1 MPSYPKN
8 YPFYSWMPKPLGII
22 ILLFFFLPILT
33 VGGVYSVNSTEMM
46 SGLGIIS
53 EHIQF
58 ANFVTSIGMAAF
70 APFLYQLV
78 CVRREKMM
86 CIVGFAFMY
95 IFSYICAKTDS
106 VFLLALCSLLTGFL
120 RMVLM
125 MVNLFTL
132 IWYAGGME
140 ATRNITPGNTALLI
154 EQAYLYLDTQKLQK
168 AKKVAD
174 SITEDFDSEV
184 KLLKAELLLNGGKLE
199 EAQWLLST
207 IADADELET
216 IIDVVFLYLDMG
228 YPDAAKEWLDRG
240 KSRYA
245 EDEEYMALTADYLAS
260 THQVESAIIYYN
272 KLIDK
277 SPFNPSYWMGLVK
290 CYFVQEQIDK
300 AIEACDF
307 ALAADD
313 QCGEA
318 YAYKAHCFFYLNNS
332 DDAIENYQ
340 KAIEL
345 KSIPPELGYMF
356 MGISYGNKEEWQ
368 KADDYYDKVIARFEE
383 DGDRQ
388 SVLLIDTYTSKA
400 FALSHLER
408 YEEAHQL
415 CEKAKE
421 INPNEGLIYLTE
433 GKLYLAEELEDEA
446 ALSFEKAIE
455 INSNIEM
462 WYMIASA
469 YSESDYLIEAKEYFE
484 KAYQMNPKYEDVT
497 EKLSVLCL
505 MHGEIDNFFK
515 YNKECEH
522 PLEEDMIL
530 DLLNSPEHREEDERT
545 LKEVWERMKKENK
558 KKKKGKK

>member
-1 MPSYPKN
+1 MGRKNSPSDK
-8 YPFYSWMPKPLGII
+8 KQI
-22 ILLFFFLPILT
+22 
-33 VGGVYSVNSTEMM
+33 
-46 SGLGIIS
+46 
-53 EHIQF
+53 
-58 ANFVTSIGMAAF
+58 A
-70 APFLYQLV
+70 
-78 CVRREKMM
+78 
-86 CIVGFAFMY
+86 
-95 IFSYICAKTDS
+95 
-106 VFLLALCSLLTGFL
+106 
-120 RMVLM
+120 
-125 MVNLFTL
+125 TL
-132 IWYAGGME
+132 ITNYEEAKAENRQLYLDADQLADIADWYASKRKFKE
-140 ATRNITPGNTALLI
+140 AQEAITYGLKIHPGNTALLI

-168 AKKVAD
+168 AKKAAD

-184 KLLKAELLLNGGKLE
+184 KLLKAELLLNEGKLE
-199 EAQWLLST
+199 EAQWQLST
-207 IADADELET
+207 IEDPDELET

-245 EDEEYMALTADYLAS
+245 KDEEYMALTADYLAS
-260 THQVESAIIYYN
+260 TQQVESAIIHYN

-313 QCGEA
+313 RCGEA

-368 KADDYYDKVIARFEE
+368 KADEYYNKVITRFEE
-383 DGDRQ
+383 KGNSL

-400 FALSHLER
+400 FALSHLGR

-446 ALSFEKAIE
+446 ALSFNQAIK
-455 INSNIEM
+455 INPSIDM
-462 WYMIASA
+462 WYMIAFA
-469 YSESDYLIEAKEYFE
+469 YSENNYLMEAQECFE
-484 KAYQMNPKYEDVT
+484 KVYQMNPKHENVT
-497 EKLSVLCL
+497 EKLSVLSL
-505 MHGEIDNFFK
+505 IHGDIDNFFK
-515 YNKECEH
+515 YNLECEH
-522 PLEEDMIL
+522 PLKEDIIL
-530 DLLNSPEHREEDERT
+530 DLLNNPAHVEEDEII
-545 LKEVWERMKKENK
+545 LNEVLERMKKENK
-558 KKKKGKK
+558 KENKKKNK

>member
-1 MPSYPKN
+1 MGRKNSPSDK
-8 YPFYSWMPKPLGII
+8 KQI
-22 ILLFFFLPILT
+22 
-33 VGGVYSVNSTEMM
+33 
-46 SGLGIIS
+46 
-53 EHIQF
+53 
-58 ANFVTSIGMAAF
+58 A
-70 APFLYQLV
+70 
-78 CVRREKMM
+78 
-86 CIVGFAFMY
+86 
-95 IFSYICAKTDS
+95 
-106 VFLLALCSLLTGFL
+106 
-120 RMVLM
+120 
-125 MVNLFTL
+125 TL
-132 IWYAGGME
+132 ITNYEEAKAENRQLYLDADQLADIADWYASKRKFKE
-140 ATRNITPGNTALLI
+140 AQEAITYGLKIHPGNTALLI

-168 AKKVAD
+168 AKKAAD

-184 KLLKAELLLNGGKLE
+184 KLLKAELLLNEGKLE
-199 EAQWLLST
+199 EAQWQLST
-207 IADADELET
+207 IEDPDELET

-245 EDEEYMALTADYLAS
+245 KDEEYMALTADYLAS
-260 THQVESAIIYYN
+260 TQQVESAIIHYN

-313 QCGEA
+313 RCGEA

-368 KADDYYDKVIARFEE
+368 KADEYYNKVITRFEE
-383 DGDRQ
+383 KGNSL

-400 FALSHLER
+400 FALSHLGR

-433 GKLYLAEELEDEA
+433 GKIYLAEELEDEA
-446 ALSFEKAIE
+446 ALSFNQAIK
-455 INSNIEM
+455 INPSIDM
-462 WYMIASA
+462 WYMIAFA
-469 YSESDYLIEAKEYFE
+469 YSENNYLMEAQECFE
-484 KAYQMNPKYEDVT
+484 KVYQMNPKHENVT
-497 EKLSVLCL
+497 EKLSVLSL
-505 MHGEIDNFFK
+505 IHGDIDNFFK
-515 YNKECEH
+515 YNLECEH
-522 PLEEDMIL
+522 PLKEDIIL
-530 DLLNSPEHREEDERT
+530 DLLNNPAHVEEDEII
-545 LKEVWERMKKENK
+545 LNEVLERMKKENK
-558 KKKKGKK
+558 KENKKKNK

>member
-1 MPSYPKN
+1 MGRKNSPSDK
-8 YPFYSWMPKPLGII
+8 KQI
-22 ILLFFFLPILT
+22 
-33 VGGVYSVNSTEMM
+33 
-46 SGLGIIS
+46 
-53 EHIQF
+53 
-58 ANFVTSIGMAAF
+58 A
-70 APFLYQLV
+70 
-78 CVRREKMM
+78 
-86 CIVGFAFMY
+86 
-95 IFSYICAKTDS
+95 
-106 VFLLALCSLLTGFL
+106 
-120 RMVLM
+120 
-125 MVNLFTL
+125 TL
-132 IWYAGGME
+132 ITNYEEAKAENRQLYLDADQLADIADWYASKRKFKE
-140 ATRNITPGNTALLI
+140 AQEAITYGLKIHPGNTALLI
-154 EQAYLYLDTQKLQK
+154 EQAYLYLNTQKLQK
-168 AKKVAD
+168 AKKAAD

-184 KLLKAELLLNGGKLE
+184 KLLKAELLLNEGKLE
-199 EAQWLLST
+199 EAQWQLST
-207 IADADELET
+207 IEDPDELET

-245 EDEEYMALTADYLAS
+245 KDEEYMALTADYLAS
-260 THQVESAIIYYN
+260 TQQVESAIIHYN

-313 QCGEA
+313 RCGEA

-368 KADDYYDKVIARFEE
+368 KADEYYNKVITRFEE
-383 DGDRQ
+383 KGNSL

-400 FALSHLER
+400 FALSHLGR

-446 ALSFEKAIE
+446 ALSFNQAIK
-455 INSNIEM
+455 INPSIDM
-462 WYMIASA
+462 WYMIAFA
-469 YSESDYLIEAKEYFE
+469 YSENNYLMEAQECFE
-484 KAYQMNPKYEDVT
+484 KVYQMNPKHENVT
-497 EKLSVLCL
+497 EKLSVLSL
-505 MHGEIDNFFK
+505 IHGDIDNFFK
-515 YNKECEH
+515 YNLECEH
-522 PLEEDMIL
+522 PLKEDIIL
-530 DLLNSPEHREEDERT
+530 DLLNNPAHVEEDEII
-545 LKEVWERMKKENK
+545 LNEVLERMKKENK
-558 KKKKGKK
+558 KENKKKNE